1 MQSTATPGPGPGL
14 GGSETPWWKKIGY
27 YLWLLAIGAI
37 VYAYVFSTN
46 ASASSDTGIE
56 PTPDPA
62 TGATNINVG
71 NQVSLLLGCIVI
83 YMIFGKLWSN
93 GQYQIPTRWVT
104 SIVNAI
110 ITFGL
115 LIGLV
120 FVSFRST
127 QSDSI
132 LRASTSD
139 DSKGFFGSNVTLIGL
154 ILIAL
159 IASIVMTV
167 RNNGDL
173 YTSIF
178 NVFQTSAQFV
188 INFWFPLV
196 MMYYLIRKDTNYWF
210 QIVAGVSLSVVI
222 LMMCRDWWKVSN
234 QAVPITPVFE
244 TFKQMFKDLWNTFP
258 ISPYLKY
265 VENTDIMEVAKRVMT
280 VALLCYVAYLMIS
293 VYKFKN
299 RLVPCTETNFA
310 SCFRS
315 MDGGS
320 GGLNF
325 MNTFFAGDKS
335 KADDSSKNTTPYV
348 NALWWTLI
356 ASGIVN
362 AVNWLMQL
370 FPIYNWINDWAN
382 GTTTPTPS
390 TNTTM
395 GEKVMQ
401 LLKLLVFPFYWT
413 FSLFVSHP
421 MATIIA
427 FMAFA
432 AVGLL
437 LYRSSFDLTDFV
449 EGQRGTMITLFAMFI
464 ASLVMFGVYSASSS
478 AEEIVQAPISY
489 GQFIGKTGMVI
500 AIAVCIVGL
509 LMYFLNSHSK
519 LSTITSIVEFGITA
533 LIYIAGIA
541 IVVGLARTMFSTS
554 RKMGDSM
561 FQVSADSNWV
571 INVLKLLGNLLFY
584 LPCLLLDFVEMLKE
598 QYKLTTHSMLILLA
612 MEAAFILAGHLL
624 PSAIANV
631 INHTGVQILSAPIS
645 MNPSTKI
652 STYDIQFVNAHG
664 VEEIPVPTADPKGG
678 VATATVLLKN
688 YSYGVSAWFYIHPQP
703 PNTNANYSNDYINL
717 MQFGPFGPSMQY
729 NPKTNAMQF
738 GLYGK
743 PIESSANAPLEVS
756 DIPLQTWN
764 NVVINSD
771 KGAVDIFINNKLIY
785 TGTDLPENQT
795 YASSIYNVTVGQA
808 DGVNG
813 EMCNIVLNTAPFTKP
828 EIAWLYKTN
837 KVLNPPVVGVNM
849 DPLNQGDA
857 ASYLA
862 TEAVDKDAPK
872 PTPMP
877 TISTNGARTYGIL
890 GAVLGAIFGWL
901 FNHESQLESVKGLL
915 MGGVVFGLIGAL
927 LGALFSTDGTLA
939 YVLKTVAN
947 VFVDTF

>member
-1 MQSTATPGPGPGL
+1 MQSAAPGPGL
-14 GGSETPWWKKIGY
+14 DGSETPWWKKIGY

-37 VYAYVFSTN
+37 VYAYVFATS

-56 PTPDPA
+56 PIPDPV
-62 TGATNINVG
+62 TGATNINAG
-71 NQVSLLLGCIVI
+71 NQVSLLLGCILI
-83 YMIFGKLWSN
+83 YMIFVKLWSN
-93 GQYQIPTRWVT
+93 GQYQIPNPWIAPV
-104 SIVNAI
+104 VNAV

-132 LRASTSD
+132 LRASTAD
-139 DSKGFFGSNVTLIGL
+139 DSKGFFGSNMTLIGL
-154 ILIAL
+154 IPILL
-159 IASIVMTV
+159 VVMAQ
-167 RNNGDL
+167 RNNWDWFVAL
-173 YTSIF
+173 FST
-178 NVFQTSAQFV
+178 FQLSAQFV
-188 INFWFPLV
+188 LKFWFPLV
-196 MMYYLIRKDTNYWF
+196 MMYYLIRKDANYWF
-210 QIVAGVSLSVVI
+210 QIVAGVSLSITI
-222 LMMCRDWWKVSN
+222 LMMCYDWWVTG
-234 QAVPITPVFE
+234 PILTVLE
-244 TFKQMFKDLWNTFP
+244 TFTQMLKDLWNTFP
-258 ISPYLKY
+258 IAPYLKY
-265 VENTDIMEVAKRVMT
+265 VENTDLMEVAKRVMT
-280 VALLCYVAYLMIS
+280 VALLCYVAYLMLS
-293 VYKFKN
+293 VYKFKHG
-299 RLVPCTETNFA
+299 LVPCVGTGFA

-315 MDGGS
+315 MDG
-320 GGLNF
+320 
-325 MNTFFAGDKS
+325 
-335 KADDSSKNTTPYV
+335 SKNTTPYV

-356 ASGIVN
+356 ISVSVNVLNWIV
-362 AVNWLMQL
+362 QQ
-370 FPIYNWINDWAN
+370 FPIYNLINDLAN
-382 GTTTPTPS
+382 GTTTTTPAAS
-390 TNTTM
+390 MTTA
-395 GEKVMQ
+395 EKAVQ
-401 LLKLLVFPFYWT
+401 LLKLVVFPFYWI
-413 FSLFVSHP
+413 FSLFANYP
-421 MATIIA
+421 MATLTA
-427 FMAFA
+427 FIAFA
-432 AVGLL
+432 AIGLL
-437 LYRSSFDLTDFV
+437 LYRSSFDVTEFI
-449 EGQRGTMITLFAMFI
+449 EGQRGTVITLFTMFI
-464 ASLVMFGVYSASSS
+464 ASLVMFGAYMNSST
-478 AEEIVQAPISY
+478 ADIAQDTMTY
-489 GQFIGKTGMVI
+489 GQFIGKTGMVV

-509 LMYFLNSHSK
+509 LLYFLNSHSK

-561 FQVSADSNWV
+561 FQVSSDSNWV

-584 LPCLLLDFVEMLKE
+584 LPCLLLDFVDTLKE

-624 PSAIANV
+624 PSAVAKV

-664 VEEIPVPTADPKGG
+664 VEENPVPTADPSGG

-688 YSYGVSAWFYIHPQP
+688 YSYGVSVWFYIHPQP
-703 PNTNANYSNDYINL
+703 PNTNSNYSNDYINM

-729 NPKTNAMQF
+729 NPQTNAMQF

-785 TGTDLPENQT
+785 TGNDLPGNQT

-813 EMCNIVLNTAPFTKP
+813 EMCNIVLNTTPFTKP
-828 EIAWLYKTN
+828 EIEWLYKSN
-837 KVLNPPVVGVNM
+837 KVLNPPVVGVSM

-877 TISTNGARTYGIL
+877 TFSTYGARTYGIIS
-890 GAVLGAIFGWL
+890 AVLGAIFGWL

-915 MGGVVFGLIGAL
+915 MGAVVFGLIGTL
-927 LGALFSTDGTLA
+927 LGALFSTDGTVA

>member
-1 MQSTATPGPGPGL
+1 MQSAAAPGPGL
-14 GGSETPWWKKIGY
+14 ETPWWKKIGY

-37 VYAYVFSTN
+37 VYAYVFATS

-56 PTPDPA
+56 PTQDPA
-62 TGATNINVG
+62 TGATTINAG
-71 NQVSLLLGCIVI
+71 NQVSLLLGCILI
-83 YMIFGKLWSN
+83 YMIFVKLWSN
-93 GQYQIPTRWVT
+93 GQYQIPDGVKWIAPV
-104 SIVNAI
+104 VNAL

-132 LRASTSD
+132 LRASTAA
-139 DSKGFFGSNVTLIGL
+139 DSKGFFGSNITLIGL
-154 ILIAL
+154 TVVAVVV
-159 IASIVMTV
+159 SIVMAL
-167 RNNGDL
+167 RDGGDL

-178 NVFQTSAQFV
+178 NVFKTSSQFV

-196 MMYYLIRKDTNYWF
+196 MMYYLIRNDTNYWV
-210 QIVAGVSLSVVI
+210 QIVAGVSLSVAI
-222 LMMCRDWWKVSN
+222 LMMCYDWWKVSTH
-234 QAVPITPVFE
+234 AVPITPVGE
-244 TFKQMFKDLWNTFP
+244 TFKHMGKDLWNTFP
-258 ISPYLKY
+258 IAPYLKY
-265 VENTDIMEVAKRVMT
+265 VENTDLMEVAKRVMT
-280 VALLCYVAYLMIS
+280 FALLCYVAYLMIS
-293 VYKFKN
+293 VYKFKHA
-299 RLVPCTETNFA
+299 LVPCAGTDFA

-315 MDGGS
+315 SS
-320 GGLNF
+320 GFPNF
-325 MNTFFAGDKS
+325 SNTFFAGDKS
-335 KADDSSKNTTPYV
+335 NADDSSKNTTPYV
-348 NALWWTLI
+348 NALWWTLMI
-356 ASGIVN
+356 SVGVN
-362 AVNWLMQL
+362 AL
-370 FPIYNWINDWAN
+370 NWIVQQFSVYNGMNDWVN
-382 GTTTPTPS
+382 GTTTPTPAA
-390 TNTTM
+390 NMTTA
-395 GEKVMQ
+395 EKVAQ
-401 LLKLLVFPFYWT
+401 LLKLVVFPFYWI
-413 FSLFVSHP
+413 FSLFAKYP
-421 MATIIA
+421 MATLTA
-427 FMAFA
+427 FIAFA
-432 AVGLL
+432 AIGLL
-437 LYRSSFDLTDFV
+437 LYRSSFDITEFI
-449 EGQRGTMITLFAMFI
+449 EGQRGTVITLFTMFI
-464 ASLVMFGVYSASSS
+464 ASLVMFGAYIYMNSPTAD
-478 AEEIVQAPISY
+478 IVQDTMTY

-509 LMYFLNSHSK
+509 LLYFLNSHSK

-533 LIYIAGIA
+533 MIYIAGIA

-584 LPCLLLDFVEMLKE
+584 LPCLLLDFVDMLKE
-598 QYKLTTHSMLILLA
+598 QYKLTTHTMLILLA

-624 PSAIANV
+624 PSAVAKV

-664 VEEIPVPTADPKGG
+664 VEDTPVPTADPNGG
-678 VATATVLLKN
+678 VATATVRLKN

-703 PNTNANYSNDYINL
+703 PNTNTNYSNDYINL
-717 MQFGPFGPSMQY
+717 LQFGPFGPSMQY
-729 NPKTNAMQF
+729 NPINNAMQF
-738 GLYGK
+738 NLYGK
-743 PIESSANAPLEVS
+743 PINTLDNKILEVS

-771 KGAVDIFINNKLIY
+771 KGAVDIFVNNKLIY

-795 YASSIYNVTVGQA
+795 YASSIYNVTVGQE

-828 EIAWLYKTN
+828 EIVWLYKTN
-837 KVLNPPVVGVNM
+837 RVLNPPVVGINM

-877 TISTNGARTYGIL
+877 TFSTYGARTYGII

-915 MGGVVFGLIGAL
+915 MGAVVFGLIGAL
-927 LGALFSTDGTLA
+927 LGALFSTDGTVA